1 LPTPEKEIAMTEIH
15 YGVVRVAGRWR
26 LIGQGLTLDGYETR
40 KAATRAAL
48 RLTSF
53 ATGLGVP
60 VDLHMQ
66 DENGGLRRKRLRTD
80 GRA

>member
-1 LPTPEKEIAMTEIH
+1 MTEIH
-15 YGVVRVAGRWR
+15 YGVVQVAGRWR
-26 LIGQGLTLDGYETR
+26 LIGEGLTLDGYESR

-60 VDLHMQ
+60 VDLHLQ
-66 DENGGLRRKRLRTD
+66 DENGGLRRKRLGVD

>member
-1 LPTPEKEIAMTEIH
+1 MTEIH

-26 LIGQGLTLDGYETR
+26 LIGQGLNLDSYDSR

-80 GRA
+80 GLA

>member
-1 LPTPEKEIAMTEIH
+1 MTEIH